1 MKTSKKKHVNNYME
15 DPNLLIYNTDNY
27 NQHFA
32 DSFEDILTILE
43 KLMIEYTTLFVD
55 KIRINTRN
63 NWNYI
68 FEKGFETIIH
78 SFKIIYYYTKN
89 LNLTYYNCQKS
100 YYTYIEFIEQIH
112 CSNISYLKLT
122 TREAIICSY
131 KQTIYNFNDE
141 YRSKMGEPTNNEK
154 NILNK
159 IDAICSMYKN
169 TIVYLIHS
177 IELNE
182 LMDNTYMNN
191 LYNKVCRM
199 KDNITNKIDKEQ
211 YDSINLFIT
220 LLTSN
225 HTLISEFLN
234 LISEFLKNIQQK
246 KYSNK
251 IGFINNNIL
260 HWDNDIVEINNIF
273 NC

>member
-27 NQHFA
+27 NQHFT

-43 KLMIEYTTLFVD
+43 KIMIEYTALFVD
-55 KIRINTRN
+55 KIRIKTRN

-68 FEKGFETIIH
+68 FEKGFETILH

-89 LNLTYYNCQKS
+89 INLTYYNCQKS

-112 CSNISYLKLT
+112 GSNISYLKLT
-122 TREAIICSY
+122 TREAILCSY

-159 IDAICSMYKN
+159 IDAICSIYKDA
-169 TIVYLIHS
+169 IVYLIHNV
-177 IELNE
+177 ELNE
-182 LMDNTYMNN
+182 LMDKTYVNN
-191 LYNKVCRM
+191 LYNKIGRI
-199 KDNITNKIDKEQ
+199 KDNITNKIDTEQ
-211 YDSINLFIT
+211 YVSINLFIA
-220 LLTSN
+220 LLINN
-225 HTLISEFLN
+225 HTLFSEFLN
-234 LISEFLKNIQQK
+234 LISEFIKNIQQK

-251 IGFINNNIL
+251 MTLINNNIL
-260 HWDNDIVEINNIF
+260 HWDNDIVDINNIF